1 MSSFKVQRSSSSRLT
16 VLVSAWWS
24 AEHISASA
32 NVLRAIRTMR
42 GTQDVS
48 LQTRGRDFYGSLPL
62 GTRAILTVCV
72 GLYVLCVLVGYD
84 AFHEVCMA
92 PHWVLRGGQV
102 HRVFTYAWFHGSVI
116 HLAFNMMA
124 FVPMATSLERLLGT
138 VQFTHVIA
146 LFTLLTSCY
155 HVCLAVVAGTL
166 GYPSMHA
173 CAIGF
178 SGVIFGVIVVDTH
191 LSAVP
196 HRNVFGF
203 FVVPSQWYPLALLLF
218 LQVLMPQV
226 SFLGH
231 LSGLLAGLT
240 YVRGYLNPLLL
251 RPHTRD
257 AVEASALLGPVARHP
272 AFVAGGAPANAVPG
286 SGGAVLPLFFT
297 GGGGGGGNGGDNGGG
312 VGPGGSGTAAPRQ
325 WWQMPTFARRGVGS
339 DEPFAGGGGRATG
352 ATAARTATPAAG
364 GADGRTAKEA
374 AAAAAAA
381 RAGKTA
387 AKAKATPAT
396 RMDQDGAAME
406 SLEVAPSAVTPVAAA
421 AIVESAGGSGGGGGA
436 GVDVVALRS
445 LIDMGFAPDEA
456 RSALAAGGGNVA
468 AAVDILSAADDDLR

>member
-1 MSSFKVQRSSSSRLT
+1 MMTTRKRCVNDRRSSRFPAA
-16 VLVSAWWS
+16 VSLA
-24 AEHISASA
+24 HIARGSASA
-32 NVLRAIRTMR
+32 SVLRAIRTMR

-62 GTRAILTVCV
+62 GTRAILTGCV

-92 PHWVLRGGQV
+92 PHWVLRGGEV

-166 GYPSMHA
+166 GHPSMHA

-251 RPHTRD
+251 RPTTRD
-257 AVEASALLGPVARHP
+257 AIEASAILGRVARHP
-272 AFVAGGAPANAVPG
+272 AYVAGGAPANAVPG

-297 GGGGGGGNGGDNGGG
+297 GGGSG
-312 VGPGGSGTAAPRQ
+312 GGSGDSGTVAPRQ

-339 DEPFAGGGGRATG
+339 DEPFADGAGGGASN
-352 ATAARTATPAAG
+352 ATAARTTTQAAG
-364 GADGRTAKEA
+364 GADGRPAREAA

-381 RAGKTA
+381 RAVKTA
-387 AKAKATPAT
+387 PKAKATPVT
-396 RMDQDGAAME
+396 RMDHDGAAME

-421 AIVESAGGSGGGGGA
+421 ALAENAGEIGGGA

-468 AAVDILSAADDDLR
+468 AAVDILSAAADDLR

>member
-1 MSSFKVQRSSSSRLT
+1 
-16 VLVSAWWS
+16 
-24 AEHISASA
+24 
-32 NVLRAIRTMR
+32 MR

-62 GTRAILTVCV
+62 GTRAILTGCV

-272 AFVAGGAPANAVPG
+272 AFIAGGAPAHAVPG

-297 GGGGGGGNGGDNGGG
+297 GGGGSGGGGNGGNGGNGGG
-312 VGPGGSGTAAPRQ
+312 VGSVGSGTAAPRQ

-339 DEPFAGGGGRATG
+339 DEPFAGGGGRAAG

-387 AKAKATPAT
+387 AKAKAKATPAT
-396 RMDQDGAAME
+396 RMDRDGAAME

-421 AIVESAGGSGGGGGA
+421 ALVESAGGSGGGGGA